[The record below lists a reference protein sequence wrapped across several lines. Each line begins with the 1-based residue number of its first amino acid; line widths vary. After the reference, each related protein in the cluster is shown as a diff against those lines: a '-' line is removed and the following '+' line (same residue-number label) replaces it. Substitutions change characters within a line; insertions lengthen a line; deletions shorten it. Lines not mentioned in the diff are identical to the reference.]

1 MRKSDMKKAYGKA
14 PMSFHYAVM
23 RSLNN
28 LEEEKTVKNKSR
40 VLRTVIACALVAA
53 IGTAGVI
60 TARAVYYMNVNKDGN
75 YGISFEMEPMSSVK
89 ETDDTTMLALEANSS
104 APEYVKMQI
113 GYLPEGVTE
122 DQGKYSLN
130 GAHEEKCFTFVV
142 ERIAEKTNISDINII
157 DYEQLEINGNPAVLA
172 NVAVEPFS
180 KRFYI
185 YFKDY
190 AAFVQCYV
198 TDDVSDE
205 EIKKV
210 MENISF
216 TEGTSDDSVGGALS
230 EAKEPLT
237 NKLYEE
243 IANMVDAWNN
253 SENTEVFAPV
263 ELGQKISY
271 ELTEDDEFYDELGY
285 IDYSVDKI
293 EVLDNI
299 GDLDYSRFEQ
309 SVSLDEYA
317 DENGNLLPY
326 TRETIKYGD
335 GVNDIN
341 EVVAT
346 DTVNRRLIY
355 TTVTF
360 SNNSDTD
367 KIYYLFRFGIERLR
381 DNNGA
386 LTNQFDEPIPELLN
400 MGEISYIDNNN
411 IDTEGYNAGYYQIT
425 IPANSSETVHLGFW
439 ADEDVLDE
447 LYLELSNGDCPGAEF
462 NPKTGKFV
470 FDNSGNQDGTERS
483 FACIKVQ

>member
-1 MRKSDMKKAYGKA
+1 MRKSDMKNVYGKA
-14 PMSFHYAVM
+14 PMTFHYAVM

-28 LEEEKTVKNKSR
+28 LEETKTVKSKSR

-75 YGISFEMEPMSSVK
+75 YGISFDMEPVSSAK
-89 ETDDTTMLALEANSS
+89 DTDDATMLALEANSA

-113 GYLPEGVTE
+113 GYLPDGVIE

-130 GAHEEKCFTFVV
+130 GSHEEKQFTFVV
-142 ERIAEKTNISDINII
+142 ERIAEKTNISDTNII
-157 DYEQLEINGNPAVLA
+157 DYEQFEVNGNPAVLA

-185 YFKDY
+185 YFKDQ

-198 TDDVSDE
+198 TGDVSDE

-216 TEGTSDDSVGGALS
+216 TEGSADDSHGGALS
-230 EAKEPLT
+230 AAKESLT
-237 NKLYEE
+237 DKLNETVTT
-243 IANMVDAWNN
+243 MLDAWNN
-253 SENTEVFAPV
+253 SENTAVFAPV

-271 ELTEDDEFYDELGY
+271 ELTGDEECDAELGN

-299 GDLDYSRFEQ
+299 GDLDYSCFEQ
-309 SVSLDEYA
+309 EIPLDEYA

-326 TRETIKYGD
+326 TRETIKQGD
-335 GVNDIN
+335 GVNSID
-341 EVVAT
+341 EVIAT

-360 SNNSDTD
+360 NNNSDTD
-367 KIYYLFRFGIERLR
+367 KDYYLYRFDIQRLR

-386 LTNQFDEPIPELLN
+386 LTNQFDEIIPELLN
-400 MGEISYIDNNN
+400 VGEINYIDNNN
-411 IDTEGYNAGYYQIT
+411 VGVDGYCAGYYKLT
-425 IPANSSETVHLGFW
+425 LPANSSQTVHMGFF
-439 ADEDVLDE
+439 ADEDVLNE
-447 LYLELSNGDCPGAEF
+447 LYLVLDNGGYVGAEF
-462 NPKTGKFV
+462 NSETGKFV
-470 FDNSGNQDGTERS
+470 FDNSGNPDGTERS